1 MLLQYIHRIGTALMI
16 SELNDKRWVPWAK
29 DTAIRDS
36 SGGRVWIRLAGEGCG
51 AENRIDKSL
60 GETDTVQRC
69 D

>member
-1 MLLQYIHRIGTALMI
+1 MI